1 MARQPIQVAVYCV
14 RSRGSHWEFLLL
26 HRVLDRLSF
35 WQAVTG
41 GVEDDEDY
49 YAAAL
54 RELNEETGFEPIDL
68 EMIDYSY
75 VFPVQEEM
83 RRIYEKPV
91 DYITE
96 IVFLARVGC
105 RGSAAAGQQ
114 RYRDNR
120 GCGVDGDYLK
130 QPLFEYS
137 GFHFSILSIVVLF
150 SWFRRFFVQQAEVPH
165 PVGAAGG
172 PARHGAML
180 FAETESVGAL
190 CVDVHLCGDLS
201 SA

>member
-1 MARQPIQVAVYCV
+1 MTRQPIQVAVYCV

-83 RRIYEKPV
+83 RKIYEKPV

-96 IVFLARVGC
+96 IVFLARVGDD
-105 RGSAAAGQQ
+105 
-114 RYRDNR
+114 DNPVIDLVEHDKWKW
-120 GCGVDGDYLK
+120 CDYDSGMKLLYWPGNKESLK
-130 QPLFEYS
+130 RIRAFLQEKNR
-137 GFHFSILSIVVLF
+137 SIS
-150 SWFRRFFVQQAEVPH
+150 
-165 PVGAAGG
+165 
-172 PARHGAML
+172 
-180 FAETESVGAL
+180 
-190 CVDVHLCGDLS
+190 
-201 SA
+201 